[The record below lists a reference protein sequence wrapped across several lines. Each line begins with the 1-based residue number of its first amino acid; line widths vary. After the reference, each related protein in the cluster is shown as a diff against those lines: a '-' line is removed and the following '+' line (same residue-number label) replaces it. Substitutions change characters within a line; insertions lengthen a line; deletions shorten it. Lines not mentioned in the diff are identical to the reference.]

1 MFRSKKVILIVLV
14 LAVVAI
20 GGAGMLVVKPRLA
33 KGHKTAKAKPKEP
46 PHNLALEDFT
56 VNLADLQ
63 QPRYLKTTLAV
74 VFEKEAEIE
83 EAKAVV
89 PQIRDA
95 VIMTLTRQH
104 FSDLLTWQGKRRLRA
119 QLKEGVNGAL
129 EPMGMEA
136 KDVVFT
142 AFVME

>member
-1 MFRSKKVILIVLV
+1 MFKSKKTMLIIVL
-14 LAVVAI
+14 LAVVGI

-33 KGHKTAKAKPKEP
+33 GGKKEAAAEPKKP
-46 PHNLALEDFT
+46 PHNLALEEFT
-56 VNLADLQ
+56 VNLADLR

-74 VFEKEAEIE
+74 AFESEEEIE
-83 EAKAVV
+83 DAKHVE

-95 VIMTLTRQH
+95 VIMTLTRQY
-104 FSDLLTWQGKRRLRA
+104 FNTLLAYQGKRRLRE
-119 QLKEGVNGAL
+119 QLKEAVNHAL

-136 KDVVFT
+136 KEVVFT